1 MKCKKF
7 IPLLCVLV
15 LLLSQGGCFLDP
27 AENLYAVP
35 KQPESFYNLQ
45 SAIDAVMGDS
55 ATYSA
60 PVSGENQQAV
70 QTADLDGDGD
80 DEAIVYIN
88 NGGDTPLCLC
98 VFDRQDDCYSLLGK
112 IEGVGSA
119 FDKVEYLQFDGES
132 GSEIL
137 VGRRLSD
144 SVMQLLSV
152 YSVRDGEL
160 VELLNAQ
167 YDEFITTDLDG
178 DGLRDIILL
187 SQDADATNGVAVY
200 YHWSDGQP
208 VRELEA
214 DLSAPVSSVK
224 RIITGKMCRD
234 TKAVF
239 VASNYEEGLI
249 VTDIFGLRDGT
260 FTNFSRSAEVQTV
273 REYYVYSNDIDA
285 DGLIELPRLIDLPS
299 LEGDESTVGQSLIL
313 WYNLL
318 LSGREEQKCLT
329 YHNYSGG
336 WYLSIPE
343 DWADTLAVGRIT
355 ALGSAS
361 GYRFVE
367 ISSGEEIFRIVATS
381 SDDAA
386 KNIAEE
392 GWTQLQQKG
401 GITYAF
407 RLGSAAERFDLDE
420 ATLRSMFHLIRVD
433 WKTGET

>member
-1 MKCKKF
+1 MKRKKL
-7 IPLLCVLV
+7 ISLLCLLG
-15 LLLSQGGCFLDP
+15 LLLSLGGCFLDP

-45 SAIDAVMGDS
+45 SAIDAVMGGS

-60 PVSGENQQAV
+60 PINGENQQSV

-88 NGGDTPLCLC
+88 NGGDTPLCIC
-98 VFDRQDDCYSLLGK
+98 VFDRQDDCYTLLGT

-119 FDKVEYLQFDGES
+119 FDKVEYVRFDGES

-160 VELLNAQ
+160 VELFNAP
-167 YDEFITTDLDG
+167 YHEFITTDLDG
-178 DGLRDIILL
+178 DGLRDIVLL
-187 SQDADATNGVAVY
+187 CQDADATNGVAVY

-224 RIITGKMCRD
+224 RIITGKMCQNV
-234 TKAVF
+234 KAVF

-249 VTDIFGLRDGT
+249 VTDIFGLWEGS
-260 FTNFSRSAEVQTV
+260 FTNFSRASEVQTA

-285 DGLIELPRLIDLPS
+285 DGVIELPRLLNMPALD
-299 LEGDESTVGQSLIL
+299 GDESSVGQSLIL

-318 LSGREEQKCLT
+318 LSGREKQKCLT

-336 WYLSIPE
+336 WYLTIPE
-343 DWADTLAVGRIT
+343 SWARTLAVGRIT

-361 GYRFVE
+361 GYRFADAD
-367 ISSGEEIFRIVATS
+367 SGREIFRIVATS
-381 SDDAA
+381 SDNAA
-386 KNIAEE
+386 QTIAGE

-401 GITYAF
+401 GNTYAF
-407 RLGSAAERFDLDE
+407 VLGPAAEEYDLDE

>member
-1 MKCKKF
+1 MRRFFC
-7 IPLLCVLV
+7 ISLILALAAA
-15 LLLSQGGCFLDP
+15 LSGCFLDP

-60 PVSGENQQAV
+60 PVGGENQQAV

-98 VFDRQDDCYSLLGK
+98 VFDRQDNCYTLLGT

-119 FDKVEYLQFDGES
+119 FDKVEYVQFDGE
-132 GSEIL
+132 GGNEIL

-144 SVMQLLSV
+144 SVMQILSV

-160 VELLNAQ
+160 VELINAP
-167 YDEFITTDLDG
+167 YYEFICTDLDG

-187 SQDADATNGVAVY
+187 SQDADATNGAAVY

-234 TKAVF
+234 VKAVF
-239 VASNYEEGLI
+239 VASSYEEGLI
-249 VTDIFGLRDGT
+249 VTDIFGLRDGS
-260 FTNFSRSAEVQTV
+260 FTNFSRASEVQTV
-273 REYYVYSNDIDA
+273 REYYVYSNDIDS
-285 DGLIELPRLIDLPS
+285 DGVIELPRLLDLPS
-299 LEGDESTVGQSLIL
+299 SEDDESTVGQSLIL

-318 LSGREEQKCLT
+318 LSGREKQKCLT

-336 WYLSIPE
+336 WYLTIPE
-343 DWADTLAVGRIT
+343 NWVGTFAVGRIT

-361 GYRFVE
+361 GYRFAE
-367 ISSGEEIFRIVATS
+367 ADGGGEIFRIVATS
-381 SDDAA
+381 SENAA
-386 KNIAEE
+386 KTIAEE
-392 GWTQLQQKG
+392 GWIQLQQRG

-407 RLGSAAERFDLDE
+407 RLGPAAEKFDLDE

-433 WKTGET
+433 WKNGET